1 MKIDNSALDKLA
13 KILFFIVLRFLIAGT
28 TIMFLWNWLLPGL
41 VNAAPVNF
49 LQAVGLMVLG
59 RLLTGSL
66 SIGLGL
72 SAMLKKN
79 DTDNEEFFD
88 DTDEADED
96 LNHKTDLRDDLRK
109 RCKNFGQK
117 VKEKS

>member
-49 LQAVGLMVLG
+49 LQSLGLMILG

-66 SIGLGL
+66 GVGLGL
-72 SAMLKKN
+72 STFRKKKN
-79 DTDNEEFFD
+79 IDK
-88 DTDEADED
+88 
-96 LNHKTDLRDDLRK
+96 LL
-109 RCKNFGQK
+109 
-117 VKEKS
+117 